1 MRATR
6 IESAFTHGA
15 TIRKDGRVVRDMYLA
30 EVKAPKDSK
39 GEWDLYKILRTIPA
53 QDVTIPL
60 AESSCPLVKR

>member
-15 TIRKDGRVVRDMYLA
+15 TIREDGRVVCDMYLA
-30 EVKAPKDSK
+30 GGKAPKDSK

-60 AESSCPLVKR
+60 AESTCPLVKR

>member
-30 EVKAPKDSK
+30 QVKAPKDSK

-53 QDVTIPL
+53 QEVTIPL
-60 AESSCPLVKR
+60 TESACLLLKR